1 MKRLITAFVLCTC
14 ALCLTAC
21 GGPKEV
27 EAMAYTVS
35 IGETQYTGEF
45 SGTTEKK
52 IPNGVGTFVSADGLT
67 YSGNWENGLPVSVC
81 SMELDGYTVEIA
93 GNSYTG
99 LYKGE
104 AVDALPNGSGE
115 FVFSDE
121 KTSATY
127 IGGWGSGTPNGE
139 GTLDYSGEDG
149 YIRYSGGWKNGGFSG
164 KGQLESDC
172 YVVHFA
178 GGVDRTGY
186 YCGDVLDGK
195 PSGIG
200 EFTAVN
206 DEGNEYTYTGS
217 WKDGLYDGEGVTR
230 FKDHSWVYD
239 GYYEKGEFMP
249 TAAQF
254 FTAIGTVAVGSAQGF
269 NVTEKSASFIN
280 SHEGIFLENAIGEE
294 VVEFE
299 ENFKYEAFSKN
310 SSQYGDELIKINNLK
325 VVQIFEYEDWGYKYT
340 FFIAQD
346 SQYRVYYCY
355 KIGYADEIY
364 EGNRVTM
371 VALPVDYMTYENT
384 MGNTIYAIA
393 CAVVSITK

>member
-52 IPNGVGTFVSADGLT
+52 IPNGVGTFVSAEGLT
-67 YSGNWENGLPVSVC
+67 YSGDWENGLPVSVC

-104 AVDALPNGSGE
+104 AVDALPNGIGE

-127 IGGWGSGTPNGE
+127 IGGWESGTPNGE

-172 YVVHFA
+172 YVVHFTD
-178 GGVDRTGY
+178 GLDRTGY
-186 YCGDVLDGK
+186 FNGDVFDGIA
-195 PSGIG
+195 SGTG
-200 EFTAVN
+200 MFTVVN
-206 DEGNEYTYTGS
+206 DAGDEYIYTGS
-217 WKDGLYDGEGVTR
+217 WLNGLYDGEGVVR
-230 FKDHSWVYD
+230 FKDLSWVYD
-239 GYYEKGEFMP
+239 GNYEKGKFTP
-249 TAAQF
+249 TPAQF
-254 FTAIGTVAVGSAQGF
+254 FAAIGSAQGF
-269 NVTEKSASFIN
+269 DVTDKSTSFID
-280 SHEGIFLENAIGEE
+280 SHKDIFLENTVGEE
-294 VVEFE
+294 TVEFE
-299 ENFKYEAFSKN
+299 DSFKYEAFSKN
-310 SSQYGDELIKINNLK
+310 SSQYGDKLIEINNLK
-325 VVQIFEYEDWGYKYT
+325 VVQIFEYEDWGYEYT

-355 KIGYADEIY
+355 KLGYADEIY
-364 EGNRVTM
+364 EGSRVKM
-371 VALPVDYMTYENT
+371 VALPVDYMSYQNT

>member
-67 YSGNWENGLPVSVC
+67 YSGDWENGLPVSVC

-127 IGGWGSGTPNGE
+127 IGGWESGTPNGE

-164 KGQLESDC
+164 IGQLESDC
-172 YVVHFA
+172 YVVHFTD
-178 GGVDRTGY
+178 GLDRTGY
-186 YCGDVLDGK
+186 FSGDVIDGIA
-195 PSGIG
+195 SGTGI
-200 EFTAVN
+200 FTAIN
-206 DEGNEYTYTGS
+206 SDGNEYTYEGE
-217 WKDGLYDGEGVTR
+217 WKKGLWEGEGARR
-230 FKDHSWVYD
+230 FKDSPWVYN
-239 GYYEKGEFMP
+239 GRYEEGEFTP
-249 TAAQF
+249 TPAQF
-254 FTAIGTVAVGSAQGF
+254 FATMGSGYAF
-269 NVTEKSASFIN
+269 DISEKSINFIN
-280 SHEGIFLENAIGEE
+280 EHACAFTENIVDDESI
-294 VVEFE
+294 EFE

-310 SSQYGDELIKINNLK
+310 SSQYGDKLIEINNLK
-325 VVQIFEYEDWGYKYT
+325 VVQIFEYEDWGYEYT

-355 KIGYADEIY
+355 KLGYADEIY
-364 EGNRVTM
+364 EGSRVKM